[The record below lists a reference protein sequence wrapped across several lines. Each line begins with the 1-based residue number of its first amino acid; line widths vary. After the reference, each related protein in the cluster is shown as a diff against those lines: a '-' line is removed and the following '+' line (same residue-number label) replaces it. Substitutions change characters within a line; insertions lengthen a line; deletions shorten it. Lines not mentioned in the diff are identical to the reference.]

1 MQEVLLEGG
10 ALEIRGALDIDRTAT
25 GISLRRLPAWTRA
38 QLSDAFMEAMVTMA
52 AGMRVRFRT
61 NSARIEIDLA
71 TTQITFEG
79 KDHVDAQLARIIDT
93 IKARGEWENTVV
105 IVTSDHGEQLGDQ
118 GLIQKAGFFESSYH
132 IAAIVRDPRYPKA
145 AGTTVQ
151 QFTEAVDIMPTV
163 CEAIGAEIP
172 AQCDGLPLT
181 PFLRG
186 DDPAWWRTSAHYE
199 WDWRDILIPATTDTW
214 PWDRRLERSHLT
226 VQRSETRAY
235 VHFGD
240 GTWKCF
246 DLEAD
251 PTWRTEI
258 TDPAIVVEEVQAM
271 LSWQT
276 EHLDRNMT
284 GMLLRNGGMGR
295 WPAPHPDAIPFINTT
310 TGT

>member
-1 MQEVLLEGG
+1 MAEV
-10 ALEIRGALDIDRTAT
+10 AVVFAV
-25 GISLRRLPAWTRA
+25 LRRGGGGEL
-38 QLSDAFMEAMVTMA
+38 
-52 AGMRVRFRT
+52 
-61 NSARIEIDLA
+61 
-71 TTQITFEG
+71 
-79 KDHVDAQLARIIDT
+79 VD
-93 IKARGEWENTVV
+93 
-105 IVTSDHGEQLGDQ
+105 
-118 GLIQKAGFFESSYH
+118 
-132 IAAIVRDPRYPKA
+132 
-145 AGTTVQ
+145 
-151 QFTEAVDIMPTV
+151 
-163 CEAIGAEIP
+163 
-172 AQCDGLPLT
+172 
-181 PFLRG
+181 LRG

-214 PWDRRLERSHLT
+214 PWDRRLERSQLT

-258 TDPAIVVEEVQAM
+258 TDPAIVIEEVQAM

-295 WPAPHPDAIPFINTT
+295 WPAPHPDAIPFTNAT